1 MKKTDQEDKFLC
13 IVILVIVAV
22 IAIAT
27 TISCSS
33 MIAR

>member
-1 MKKTDQEDKFLC
+1 MKKADKDDKFLC
-13 IVILVIVAV
+13 IVILVVVAL